1 LEKRPLGFPPCLP
14 KWLSSLLEPSK
25 DEGKRREGRRGRK
38 RIQKG
43 EGIDSIEN
51 ACVSSSLHHNTATA
65 GEYPKELST
74 NDYDGFALFHLQLKF
89 TPV

>member
-1 LEKRPLGFPPCLP
+1 MKNI
-14 KWLSSLLEPSK
+14 SLL
-25 DEGKRREGRRGRK
+25 GKEKQKKGEGRRGRK
-38 RIQKG
+38 RMQKG

-51 ACVSSSLHHNTATA
+51 VCVSSSLHHNTATA